1 MFCKLWEHV
10 EAPPSKRRRNE
21 EAWSATSSCIWLDET
36 TVPWSL
42 LKAAI
47 SHYCPG
53 TDKRRIL
60 GDSYRKFRGPPGT
73 KTIFLLHIAI
83 EGVLTRQKC
92 AETPYATFWHPS
104 LKDLAPQKAISSL
117 FKLSGFS
124 PSRNTSC
131 FGLRSFYFV
140 PGDTS
145 SYFQIFPQRCAPEND
160 RKPSFQKLIWC
171 HMVPVGEKSDVNFW
185 P

>member
-92 AETPYATFWHPS
+92 AETPYATFWAV
-104 LKDLAPQKAISSL
+104 LLNIRNIY
-117 FKLSGFS
+117 FSGFCDFWENHFITKYLQNGPRTSKLVITRIS
-124 PSRNTSC
+124 PKAGGFRSG
-131 FGLRSFYFV
+131 GLR
-140 PGDTS
+140 
-145 SYFQIFPQRCAPEND
+145 
-160 RKPSFQKLIWC
+160 
-171 HMVPVGEKSDVNFW
+171 
-185 P
+185 